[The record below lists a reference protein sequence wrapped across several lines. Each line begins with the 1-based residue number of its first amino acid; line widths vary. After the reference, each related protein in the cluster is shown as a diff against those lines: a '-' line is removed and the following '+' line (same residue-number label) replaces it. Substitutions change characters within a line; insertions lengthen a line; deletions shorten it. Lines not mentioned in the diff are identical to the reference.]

1 MSWRERHQAVQDLLG
16 RHEADAALVTHLPH
30 IRWLCG
36 FTGSRALLLVT
47 PDESHFLTDTR
58 YTVQSKQEVQGAQLH
73 VGGGPFHKLVRTRG
87 LLAYAKN
94 VLLQPEYMSVADYH
108 SWKQSFEKLK
118 WTRVPQLLTRLVAVK
133 SPNERSAMKEAQNI
147 TDRVFEEILGYIKAG
162 KTERSIAATI
172 DYRLRQLGAE
182 ASAFDTI
189 VASGPNSA
197 RPHARPGMRT
207 LQRGDC
213 VIVDFGCV
221 YNGMVSDMTR
231 TVFIGQPSDQM
242 RRVYDVVLEAQRR
255 SVEISRANVEA
266 RQVDR
271 AARQY
276 IQEAGYGENFAHST
290 GHGLGYE
297 VHEWPRISSDS
308 EDILPQGCAV
318 TIEPGIYLDGRFGI
332 RIEDAIWV
340 EEQGS
345 RRLPTATRDLICL

>member
-1 MSWRERHQAVQDLLG
+1 MA
-16 RHEADAALVTHLPH
+16 RHEADAAVITHLPH

-47 PDESHFLTDTR
+47 LDECHFLTDSR
-58 YTVQSKQEVQGAQLH
+58 YTVQARLEVQGAQLH
-73 VGGGPFHKLVRTRG
+73 IGGGPFHKLVHTHG
-87 LLAYAKN
+87 LLAAAKC
-94 VLLQPEYMSVADYH
+94 VLFQPEHMSVADFQA
-108 SWKQSFEKLK
+108 WQQSFDKLK

-133 SPNERSAMKEAQNI
+133 SPNERSFMKEAQTI

-213 VIVDFGCV
+213 VILDFGCV
-221 YNGMVSDMTR
+221 YNGLVSDMTR
-231 TVFIGQPSDQM
+231 TVFIGWPSDQM

-255 SVEISRANVEA
+255 AVEIARANVEA
-266 RQVDR
+266 RQIDQ

-276 IQEAGYGENFAHST
+276 IKEAGFGENFAHST

-297 VHEWPRISSDS
+297 VHEWPRISHDS
-308 EDILPQGCAV
+308 ENILPQGCAV

>member
-1 MSWRERHQAVQDLLG
+1 MQDLLA
-16 RHEADAALVTHLPH
+16 RHEADAAVITHLPH

-47 PDESHFLTDTR
+47 LDECHFLTDSR
-58 YTVQSKQEVQGAQLH
+58 YTVQARLEVQGAQLH
-73 VGGGPFHKLVRTRG
+73 IGGGPFHKLVHTHG
-87 LLAYAKN
+87 LLAAAKC
-94 VLLQPEYMSVADYH
+94 VLFQPEHMSVADFQA
-108 SWKQSFEKLK
+108 WQQSFDKLK

-133 SPNERSAMKEAQNI
+133 SPNERSFMKEAQTI

-213 VIVDFGCV
+213 VILDFGCV
-221 YNGMVSDMTR
+221 YNGLVSDMTR
-231 TVFIGQPSDQM
+231 TVFIGWPSDQM

-255 SVEISRANVEA
+255 AVEIARANVEA
-266 RQVDR
+266 RQIDQ

-276 IQEAGYGENFAHST
+276 IKEAGFGENFAHST

-297 VHEWPRISSDS
+297 VHEWPRISHDS
-308 EDILPQGCAV
+308 ENILPQGCAV